1 MGKIAD
7 LHSAEQGSTP
17 CGVTKAAV
25 RQDRYE
31 DGKARHSRSGV
42 VQSVGRCPVK
52 AAIWVRIPVPE
63 PWWRSSAGQNAGPSS
78 QRSRV
83 RIPPSPL
90 HYHAPV
96 VKRRS
101 CRITD
106 PAVGVRVPPGALHAR
121 LAQWESARF
130 TPARR
135 TGSIPSPSTV
145 AVAQA
150 GRAPGCDPGGCAF
163 EPRRSPHAR
172 VAQLGSAASCKAV
185 GRPATGGS
193 SPSPGTHVP
202 RPPPPAAACP
212 RGAAGKRGCF
222 RNSRSPVR
230 VGPGIL

>member
-1 MGKIAD
+1 MAVDRQRTRLLSGWFPVRIRGGAF
-7 LHSAEQGSTP
+7 LGPLEEAVRLARFSPWSMRVRIPRGPRRCSTWPRRSWVRIRGFHLREQSSSL
-17 CGVTKAAV
+17 CGATKAAV

-31 DGKARHSRSGV
+31 DGKARHSRSGIAQLAGPLAV
-42 VQSVGRCPVK
+42 NHV
-52 AAIWVRIPVPE
+52 IWVRIPVPE
-63 PWWRSSAGQNAGPSS
+63 PWWRSSAGKNAGPSS

-83 RIPPSPL
+83 RSSSPPL

-135 TGSIPSPSTV
+135 RGSIPSPSTV

-172 VAQLGSAASCKAV
+172 VAQ
-185 GRPATGGS
+185 
-193 SPSPGTHVP
+193 
-202 RPPPPAAACP
+202 
-212 RGAAGKRGCF
+212 
-222 RNSRSPVR
+222 
-230 VGPGIL
+230 

>member
-1 MGKIAD
+1 MGKMAAF
-7 LHSAEQGSTP
+7 HVAEQGSTP
-17 CGVTKAAV
+17 CGATKAAA

-63 PWWRSSAGQNAGPSS
+63 PWWRSSAG
-78 QRSRV
+78 RSTRLSPGRPRV
-83 RIPPSPL
+83 RIPSSPL

-135 TGSIPSPSTV
+135 IGSIPSPSTV
-145 AVAQA
+145 AVAQP

-172 VAQLGSAASCKAV
+172 VAQ
-185 GRPATGGS
+185 
-193 SPSPGTHVP
+193 
-202 RPPPPAAACP
+202 
-212 RGAAGKRGCF
+212 
-222 RNSRSPVR
+222 
-230 VGPGIL
+230 

>member
-1 MGKIAD
+1 MCVRLALGARGFYMGGSRFESGAAHTLVRWRKRSDSPGSHPGVCGFESRAD
-7 LHSAEQGSTP
+7 HKYSTRPRRSWVRIRGFQPREQSSSL
-17 CGVTKAAV
+17 CGATKAAV

-63 PWWRSSAGQNAGPSS
+63 PWWRSSAG
-78 QRSRV
+78 RSTRLSPGRLRV
-83 RIPPSPL
+83 RIPSSPL
-90 HYHAPV
+90 HCHAPV

-135 TGSIPSPSTV
+135 IGSIPSPSTV
-145 AVAQA
+145 AVAQP

-172 VAQLGSAASCKAV
+172 VAQ
-185 GRPATGGS
+185 
-193 SPSPGTHVP
+193 
-202 RPPPPAAACP
+202 
-212 RGAAGKRGCF
+212 
-222 RNSRSPVR
+222 
-230 VGPGIL
+230 